1 MTPIRVVLADDHPL
15 ILDALEQLF
24 RTEGDIDVVGRCMR
38 GDDVTG
44 LVRRQRPDVLILDHV
59 MKGANSIEVL
69 RELQGEPHVP
79 RTIILSAHI
88 KEDEINE
95 AIRLGATCV
104 LMKEQASRDVITC
117 VRDVYAGRDCLE
129 QQTGPRG
136 VRLLVRR
143 EFKVREES
151 ALLTTRELELV
162 RYLAAGL
169 RNREIGERLD
179 ISEGTVKT
187 HLHNIYEKVG
197 VEGRVSLV
205 VWAKERGLV

>member
-1 MTPIRVVLADDHPL
+1 M
-15 ILDALEQLF
+15 
-24 RTEGDIDVVGRCMR
+24 
-38 GDDVTG
+38 
-44 LVRRQRPDVLILDHV
+44 
-59 MKGANSIEVL
+59 
-69 RELQGEPHVP
+69 
-79 RTIILSAHI
+79 
-88 KEDEINE
+88 
-95 AIRLGATCV
+95 
-104 LMKEQASRDVITC
+104 QA
-117 VRDVYAGRDCLE
+117 RDCFE
-129 QQTGPRG
+129 QQTRPRG
-136 VRLLVRR
+136 VRPLVRR

-169 RNREIGERLD
+169 RNKEIGERLH